1 MDIISK
7 IKWIILVWFFLISI
21 KTNAQIFGYDGRSE
35 VPTIKISKGIV
46 YKKGRVVGKINS
58 NTVYEYDT
66 EFVPTL
72 NIKGDE
78 VYFINQEEDVDVV
91 EEFGYILSDNK
102 IYFSRDTTDLIY
114 LTIKDEFVYRGP
126 ITGKQL
132 VKIKGEY
139 KFIELITILY
149 FLEKI

>member
-1 MDIISK
+1 MNSILK
-7 IKWIILVWFFLISI
+7 IGLIILIWVSIST
-21 KTNAQIFGYDGRSE
+21 KTNAQIFAYDGRSE
-35 VPTIKISKGIV
+35 TPTIKINKGIV
-46 YKKGRVVGKINS
+46 YKKGRVVGKISS
-58 NTVYEYDT
+58 NTIYEYDT

-102 IYFSRDTTDLIY
+102 IYFSRDTTDFIY

-132 VKIKGEY
+132 VKIKGKY
-139 KFIELITILY
+139 KFIELITTLY